1 MTIVASAGNGYS
13 NLNGSLATV
22 SADLPNVIS
31 VGATSIRPLPEYP
44 QEGAYDVLADYSN
57 WGASITLVAPGG
69 DLTPVP
75 PWLYYYMNASVL
87 VDPVCAASANCPV
100 GYALFG
106 GTSGASPHVAA
117 VAGLI
122 IDQNPGLNP
131 HQVRAILKQT
141 AENLGDRQ
149 LFGHGMVDAFAAVSK

>member
-1 MTIVASAGNGYS
+1 MTE
-13 NLNGSLATV
+13 AT
-22 SADLPNVIS
+22 
-31 VGATSIRPLPEYP
+31 GIRPLPEYP
-44 QEGAYDVLADYSN
+44 QEGAFDVLADYSN

-69 DLTPVP
+69 DLGPDPAPVP
-75 PWLYYYMNASVL
+75 PWFYYYMTASVL
-87 VDPVCAASANCPV
+87 VDPACAATEDCPV

-106 GTSGASPHVAA
+106 GTSGASPHVAG

-131 HQVRAILKQT
+131 HQVRAILKRT

-149 LFGHGMVDAFAAVSK
+149 LFGHGMVDAYAAVSK